1 MNDNHPE
8 CPVCHL
14 TLSVRLAQGR
24 KSGKPFVMLV
34 CPQDGRHFRAF
45 ITHRPY
51 VREVLDKAGA
61 LEKAGTPENEPDG
74 GGR

>member
-1 MNDNHPE
+1 MNENHPE
-8 CPVCHL
+8 CPVCHIL
-14 TLSVRLAQGR
+14 LSVRLAQGR

-34 CPQDGRHFRAF
+34 CPADGHHFRAF

-61 LEKAGTPENEPDG
+61 LERADALEDKSSG
-74 GGR
+74 GSR